1 MSSGPKNFNEACLR
15 AAGRRA
21 YNARRR
27 LARAAR
33 ISRILSLQD
42 RYDLTGRAL
51 AARLRVHEGTISR
64 DLKFIEGV
72 RASYR
77 SATGCEMTARSFRW
91 VEGGRGWETTF
102 EICDGRRVR

>member
-1 MSSGPKNFNEACLR
+1 MAWAPKDFNEACLR

-33 ISRILSLQD
+33 ISRILALQD
-42 RYDLTGRAL
+42 RYELTGREL
-51 AARLRVHEGTISR
+51 AAMLRVHEGTISR

-72 RASYR
+72 RADYR
-77 SATGCEMTARSFRW
+77 RWTGREMTARNF
-91 VEGGRGWETTF
+91 
-102 EICDGRRVR
+102 